1 MMFSYK
7 RPRQLTYQNNGGHGN
22 LIYSSTTIFNE
33 ETHQNR
39 HVPKRATQQTA
50 IQWCPFLLNNFLFTL
65 DTLIN
70 FLHAAINFQ
79 LNY

>member
-33 ETHQNR
+33 ETKT
-39 HVPKRATQQTA
+39 VMS
-50 IQWCPFLLNNFLFTL
+50 LNVQHNK
-65 DTLIN
+65 
-70 FLHAAINFQ
+70 Q
-79 LNY
+79 